1 MLLVVRA
8 GAGAV
13 DDVLDAENKRLA
25 ENLAT
30 KVSRLKSVSDGEHSA
45 GDQLIPAQA
54 CIINALT
61 LFNPVLML
69 KMTFVFCLPTCQL
82 AYEIDREAEDQND
95 YLDGMVRNCHT
106 FTSRLTVVQLRW
118 FSSLLSH
125 CKHQNRLMLH
135 AFLFLVF
142 SSSAAASSPIR
153 TRTS

>member
-1 MLLVVRA
+1 MLLVVRP

-30 KVSRLKSVSDGEHSA
+30 KVSRLKSVSDSEHSA

-61 LFNPVLML
+61 LFSPVML
-69 KMTFVFCLPTCQL
+69 KITFVVCLPTCQL

-95 YLDGMVRNCHT
+95 YLDGMVRNRHT
-106 FTSRLTVVQLRW
+106 FTTILTVVRLRW
-118 FSSLLSH
+118 CSQLSAVT
-125 CKHQNRLMLH
+125 L
-135 AFLFLVF
+135 
-142 SSSAAASSPIR
+142 
-153 TRTS
+153 